1 MVDLKI
7 INNFPNDFTF
17 GAATSSYQ
25 IEGNSFGKSGLVIGI
40 VFQNKL
46 EEFLIMYKV
55 TLLVLM
61 LSIIKKM
68 LN

>member
-7 INNFPNDFTF
+7 INKFPNDFTF

-25 IEGNSFGKSGLVIGI
+25 IEGNSFENQSLVIGI

-46 EEFLIMYKV
+46 EKFLIMNQV

-61 LSIIKKM
+61 LSII
-68 LN
+68 

>member
-1 MVDLKI
+1 LE
-7 INNFPNDFTF
+7 N
-17 GAATSSYQ
+17 Q
-25 IEGNSFGKSGLVIGI
+25 GLVIGI

-46 EEFLIMYKV
+46 EEFLIMNQV

-61 LSIIKKM
+61 LSITRRM